1 MEQEIKITAEVM
13 DDTKCRFNVDRPV
26 YEGGSLYFSG
36 RERAEGSPLVE
47 SLFEISGIETVLI
60 TKNLVTITKKSDDD
74 WAPVAKQAGAAI
86 RRHLQSGGPV
96 VAPDVESRVPSS
108 EEIKKKVERVLQEQI
123 NPAVASHGGMVSLI
137 DVKDN
142 NVFIQMGGGCQ
153 GCGMADVTLKQGVE
167 HAIREAVPE
176 VGAIMDVTDHASGQN
191 PYYRPS
197 KEAI

>member
-1 MEQEIKITAEVM
+1 MSQEIKITAEVM
-13 DDTKCRFNVDRPV
+13 DGRKCRFNVDRPV

-60 TKNLVTITKKSDDD
+60 TKNLVTITKKSDED

-108 EEIKKKVERVLQEQI
+108 EEIKNKVQRVLSEEI
-123 NPAVASHGGMVSLI
+123 NPAVASHGGFIHLI

-142 NVFIQMGGGCQ
+142 VVFIQMGGGCQ
-153 GCGMADVTLKQGVE
+153 GCGMANVTLKQGVE

-176 VGAIMDVTDHASGQN
+176 VGEIMDVTDHASGQN